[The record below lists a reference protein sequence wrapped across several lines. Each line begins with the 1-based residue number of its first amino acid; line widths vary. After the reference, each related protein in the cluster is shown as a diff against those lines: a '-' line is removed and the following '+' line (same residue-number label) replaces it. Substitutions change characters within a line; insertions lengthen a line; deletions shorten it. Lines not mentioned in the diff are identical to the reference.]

1 MSFHDVISCDIKM
14 FCDNRSNDVIFI
26 ISYDVSMSCYVM
38 CYGVIPK
45 ASCIGIETRR
55 LQSKEIID
63 KRSIELLVG
72 DSRLSGRTT
81 TGVHKIYSQ
90 YLSLQE

>member
-1 MSFHDVISCDIKM
+1 MSFHDVMSCDIKM
-14 FCDNRSNDVIFI
+14 FCDNMSNDVTFM
-26 ISYDVSMSCYVM
+26 ISYDVSISCYVM
-38 CYGVIPK
+38 CYDIIPK
-45 ASCIGIETRR
+45 VSCIMIETQR

-81 TGVHKIYSQ
+81 TGVDKIYSQ